1 MKKDRFTGRNLK
13 LTYKEIRE
21 QIVAPTES
29 IEEMLDKME
38 QKRTNRQLG
47 TEHFA
52 RRREGNDEENYF
64 DL

>member
-1 MKKDRFTGRNLK
+1 MKKHHSTGRGLK

-21 QIVAPTES
+21 HIVAPTES
-29 IEEMLDKME
+29 VEEMLDRME
-38 QKRTNRQLG
+38 QKRTNRQLRR
-47 TEHFA
+47 EHFM

>member
-1 MKKDRFTGRNLK
+1 MTDENLK

-21 QIVAPTES
+21 QIVSPTEN

-38 QKRTNRQLG
+38 RERGSRQFHS
-47 TEHFA
+47 ERFA
-52 RRREGNDEENYF
+52 RRRVSNDEENYF